1 MITRALRLLTALRL
15 CLFRRRSLRFS
26 KGRSGRTLTLSF
38 MVTPPGADP
47 ETTPLEV
54 SYSNLPL
61 AAAPKPCYFNGL
73 QWESCQLKTA
83 LGLEQAN
90 ALAFVRSS
98 CRKTCAAW

>member
-15 CLFRRRSLRFS
+15 CLFRRRILRFS

-83 LGLEQAN
+83 LARLQKLELLVEKQ
-90 ALAFVRSS
+90 F
-98 CRKTCAAW
+98 AWGSYLI